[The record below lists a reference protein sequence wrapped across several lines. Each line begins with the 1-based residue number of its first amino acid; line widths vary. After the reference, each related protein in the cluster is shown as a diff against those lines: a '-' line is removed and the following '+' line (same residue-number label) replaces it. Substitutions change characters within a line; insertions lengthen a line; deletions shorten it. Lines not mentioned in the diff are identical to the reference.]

1 MITLVKFL
9 TLSSARCGA
18 LALFL
23 VGSAAWSYDLANDTI
38 PASGSPAFYNNVTID
53 MNDSS
58 GRLKVKGRGDFLF
71 DNGTS
76 FLNGQDS
83 IFTMKAFYDSN
94 GNLTQGPE
102 PGDRNFIQIHGCV
115 GALSAGLSCGELLMS
130 ADINQLNLTEDPN
143 LWAFGTEN
151 IVCNPLLLVSCTLNE
166 SVYISLVGGFDG
178 NFNNGKF
185 SDSGIAVT
193 TVPVPAAAWVFGSA
207 LALLGWIRR
216 PGKKSRTQ

>member
-1 MITLVKFL
+1 MSSKKFFGL
-9 TLSSARCGA
+9 
-18 LALFL
+18 LATISISLFAS
-23 VGSAAWSYDLANDTI
+23 SAAWSFDLANDTI

-102 PGDRNFIQIHGCV
+102 PGDKSFVQIHGCV

-130 ADINQLNLTEDPN
+130 ADINELNLTEDPN

-151 IVCNPLLLVSCTLNE
+151 IVCNPLLLISCTLNE
-166 SVYISLVGGFDG
+166 SVYISLLGGFDG

-185 SDSGIAVT
+185 TDSGIAIT
-193 TVPVPAAAWVFGSA
+193 TVPIPAAAWLFGSA
-207 LALLGWIRR
+207 LGLLGWVRSRNRR
-216 PGKKSRTQ
+216 SMQAAV